1 MTGNVWEWCRDWY
14 GAYSSDS
21 QTNPTGAATG
31 SDRVLRGGS
40 WGYYPAGS
48 RVAIRDY
55 HSPSLRHNYV
65 GFRVVA
71 LQ

>member
-21 QTNPTGAATG
+21 QTNPVGAATG
-31 SDRVLRGGS
+31 SFRVLRGGS
-40 WGYYPAGS
+40 WTAFPAIS
-48 RVAIRDY
+48 RVAYRY
-55 HSPSLRHNYV
+55 STTPSYRYSNV

>member
-21 QTNPTGAATG
+21 QTNPVGAATG
-31 SDRVLRGGS
+31 SYRVLRGGS
-40 WGYYPAGS
+40 WRNSPGDS
-48 RVAIRDY
+48 RVALRINRT
-55 HSPSLRHNYV
+55 PSYRYNIV